1 MRILVVED
9 HRDTRRV
16 LAGLLTRWG
25 YVVSAADSLKA
36 GLERLNSEPPVD
48 VILSDIAL
56 SDGTGYALV
65 SEARRRGQR
74 VLAIAL
80 SGYPYPSEVQ
90 IAKLTGFDHH
100 LSKPCDSR
108 YLRAIL
114 KERSAWEQ
122 RRGVKRP
129 KVRSSRSAEAAETQR
144 SAGKN

>member
-9 HRDTRRV
+9 HQDTRQV

-25 YVVSAADSLKA
+25 YDVYPADSLKS
-36 GLERLNSEPPVD
+36 GMDRLAAEPPVD

-65 SEARRRGQR
+65 SEARRRGKR

-80 SGYPYPSEVQ
+80 SGYAYPSDVQ

-100 LSKPCDSR
+100 LSKPCDCH
-108 YLRAIL
+108 YLRTIL
-114 KERSAWEQ
+114 EDRARWDDK
-122 RRGVKRP
+122 P
-129 KVRSSRSAEAAETQR
+129 L
-144 SAGKN
+144 GKD